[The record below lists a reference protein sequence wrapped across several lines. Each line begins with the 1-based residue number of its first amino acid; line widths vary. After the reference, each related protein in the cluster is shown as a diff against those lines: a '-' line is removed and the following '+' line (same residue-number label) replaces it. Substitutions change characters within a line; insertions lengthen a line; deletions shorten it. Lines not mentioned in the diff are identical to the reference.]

1 MSVKIYDNYIE
12 GFCIEISIP
21 KNADVEFGAN
31 KIVNCETA
39 IELRDPPG
47 FIEVLTLK
55 EIHLLIKF
63 YKF

>member
-1 MSVKIYDNYIE
+1 MIIILKVVALKLVP
-12 GFCIEISIP
+12 P